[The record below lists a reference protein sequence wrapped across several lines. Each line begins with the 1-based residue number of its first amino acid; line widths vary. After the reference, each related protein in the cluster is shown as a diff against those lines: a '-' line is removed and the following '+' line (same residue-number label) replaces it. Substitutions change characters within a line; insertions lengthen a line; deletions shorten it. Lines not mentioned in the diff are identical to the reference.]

1 MKIGDEEIRV
11 KGGEL
16 KDKVK
21 DLLHEGNV
29 RRIIVRDG
37 EGNTVMEIPVAAGV
51 VVAVIAPILTALGAI
66 AALASEWSI
75 QIQRRQPDEDEAGE
89 SP

>member
-75 QIQRRQPDEDEAGE
+75 QIQRRQPDGDEAGE
-89 SP
+89 TP

>member
-1 MKIGDEEIRV
+1 MRVGDEEIRV

-29 RRIIVRDG
+29 RRVIVKDG
-37 EGNTVMEIPVAAGV
+37 DGNTVMEIPVTAGV

-75 QIQRRQPDEDEAGE
+75 QIQRKQPDEAEGK
-89 SP
+89 SQP